1 MKKDEFFAQLRT
13 AFAGMDEELIMD
25 ILGDYENHF
34 KEGMEN
40 GKSEEEICDEL
51 GNVEEIRQ
59 AFLDENPAAM
69 TINVNSFVSNDSGA
83 ANKQSDSNIV
93 FPINRV
99 TDTNNTDDA
108 NFNSNSDT
116 VGNSDIYNRFYPGIQ
131 RVNVQ
136 LTDADIEIKKSS
148 TNEVEL
154 SVTGGLADDME
165 ALKETLRVSASVGT
179 LSIQQEKK
187 AGISVSYAASR
198 LCGLKVGKYSARI
211 AIHIAVPEQFEK
223 IKVKSISGDIVAND
237 ISSGSFLVEAV
248 SGDISVD
255 QLNTTQCELNSK
267 SCDIKANNISAKTLL
282 IHTGSGDVGVEDC
295 QADELFAS
303 SISGDVNVIA
313 CKADKMDVVSISGDI
328 KAEFDKSAQ
337 CRAKST
343 SGDCKVTIGNQVDA
357 VVSSTSGDVNVRYI
371 GEIGLEMTL
380 SSTSGDVSAVC
391 GGINSKGKKKVQ
403 ERFGEPDS
411 KLKASTISGD
421 IKVRDC

>member
-13 AFAGMDEELIMD
+13 AFAGMDEELLTD
-25 ILGDYENHF
+25 ILSDYENHF

-40 GKSEEEICDEL
+40 GKSEEEICEEL

-69 TINVNSFVSNDSGA
+69 TINVNS
-83 ANKQSDSNIV
+83 
-93 FPINRV
+93 
-99 TDTNNTDDA
+99 
-108 NFNSNSDT
+108 NSDT

-131 RVNVQ
+131 RVNAQ

-148 TNEVEL
+148 TNDVEL

-198 LCGLKVGKYSARI
+198 LFGLKVGKYSAGI
-211 AIHIAVPEQFEK
+211 VIHIAVPEQFEK
-223 IKVKSISGDIVAND
+223 IKVKNISGDIVVND
-237 ISSGSFLVEAV
+237 ISSEHFLVEAV

-255 QLNTTQCELNSK
+255 QLNTK
-267 SCDIKANNISAKTLL
+267 SGDIKTNNSSAKTLL

-313 CKADKMDVVSISGDI
+313 CKADKIDVVSISGDI

-337 CRAKST
+337 CRSKST

-371 GEIGLEMTL
+371 GEIGLEMAL

>member
-116 VGNSDIYNRFYPGIQ
+116 VGNSDIYNRFYPGIK
-131 RVNVQ
+131 RVNAQ

-148 TNEVEL
+148 TNDVEL

-187 AGISVSYAASR
+187 AGISVSYAASC
-198 LCGLKVGKYSARI
+198 LFGFKVGKYSAGI
-211 AIHIAVPEQFEK
+211 AIHVAVPEQFEK

-237 ISSGSFLVEAV
+237 ISSERFLVEAV

-255 QLNTTQCELNSK
+255 QLNTKQCELNSK
-267 SCDIKANNISAKTLL
+267 SGDIKTNNSSAKTLL
-282 IHTGSGDVGVEDC
+282 IHTGSGDVGVEEC

-371 GEIGLEMTL
+371 GEIGLEMAL

>member
-13 AFAGMDEELIMD
+13 AFAGMDEELLTD

-34 KEGMEN
+34 KEGIEN
-40 GKSEEEICDEL
+40 GKSEEEICEEL

-69 TINVNSFVSNDSGA
+69 TINVNS
-83 ANKQSDSNIV
+83 
-93 FPINRV
+93 
-99 TDTNNTDDA
+99 
-108 NFNSNSDT
+108 NSDA

-131 RVNVQ
+131 RVNAQ
-136 LTDADIEIKKSS
+136 LTDADIEIKKSN

-198 LCGLKVGKYSARI
+198 LFGLKVGKYSAGI

-223 IKVKSISGDIVAND
+223 IKVKNISGDIVVND
-237 ISSGSFLVEAV
+237 ISSERFLVEAV

-255 QLNTTQCELNSK
+255 QLNTKQCELNSK
-267 SCDIKANNISAKTLL
+267 SGDIKTNNSSAKTLL

-371 GEIGLEMTL
+371 GEIGLEMVL

-421 IKVRDC
+421 IKVRDCLVSVHGIFFRR

>member
-1 MKKDEFFAQLRT
+1 MLSMKKGGKYYEKDEFFAQLRN
-13 AFAGMDEELIMD
+13 AFAGMDEELLTD
-25 ILGDYENHF
+25 ILSDYENHF

-40 GKSEEEICDEL
+40 GKSEEEICEEL

-69 TINVNSFVSNDSGA
+69 TINVNS
-83 ANKQSDSNIV
+83 
-93 FPINRV
+93 
-99 TDTNNTDDA
+99 
-108 NFNSNSDT
+108 NSDA

-131 RVNVQ
+131 RVNAQ
-136 LTDADIEIKKSS
+136 LTDADIEIKKSN

-198 LCGLKVGKYSARI
+198 LFGLKVGKYSAGI

-223 IKVKSISGDIVAND
+223 IKVKNISGDIVVND
-237 ISSGSFLVEAV
+237 ISSERFLVEAV

-255 QLNTTQCELNSK
+255 QLNTKQCELNSK
-267 SCDIKANNISAKTLL
+267 SGDIKTNNSSAKTLL

-371 GEIGLEMTL
+371 GEIGLEMVL

>member
-1 MKKDEFFAQLRT
+1 MLSMKKGGKYYEKGRIFAQLRT
-13 AFAGMDEELIMD
+13 AFAGMDEELLTD

-34 KEGMEN
+34 KEGIEN
-40 GKSEEEICDEL
+40 GKSEEEICEEL

-69 TINVNSFVSNDSGA
+69 TINVNS
-83 ANKQSDSNIV
+83 
-93 FPINRV
+93 
-99 TDTNNTDDA
+99 
-108 NFNSNSDT
+108 NSDA

-131 RVNVQ
+131 RVNAQ
-136 LTDADIEIKKSS
+136 LTDADIEIKKSN

-198 LCGLKVGKYSARI
+198 LFGLKVGKYSAGI

-223 IKVKSISGDIVAND
+223 IKVKNISGDIVVND
-237 ISSGSFLVEAV
+237 ISSERFLVEAV

-255 QLNTTQCELNSK
+255 QLNTKQCELNSK
-267 SCDIKANNISAKTLL
+267 SGDIKTNNSSAKTLL

-371 GEIGLEMTL
+371 GEIGLEMVL

>member
-1 MKKDEFFAQLRT
+1 MKKDEFFAQLRN
-13 AFAGMDEELIMD
+13 AFAGMDEELLTD
-25 ILGDYENHF
+25 ILSDYENHF

-40 GKSEEEICDEL
+40 GKSEEEICEEL

-69 TINVNSFVSNDSGA
+69 TINVNS
-83 ANKQSDSNIV
+83 
-93 FPINRV
+93 
-99 TDTNNTDDA
+99 
-108 NFNSNSDT
+108 NSDT

-131 RVNVQ
+131 RVNAQ

-148 TNEVEL
+148 TNDVEL

-198 LCGLKVGKYSARI
+198 LFGLKVGKYSAGI

-223 IKVKSISGDIVAND
+223 IKVNSISGDIVVND
-237 ISSGSFLVEAV
+237 ISSERFLVEAV

-255 QLNTTQCELNSK
+255 QLNTKQCELNSK
-267 SCDIKANNISAKTLL
+267 SGDIKTNNSSAKTLL

-357 VVSSTSGDVNVRYI
+357 VVSSTSGYVNVRYI
-371 GEIGLEMTL
+371 GEIGLEMVL

>member
-25 ILGDYENHF
+25 ILSDYENHF
-34 KEGMEN
+34 NEGMEN
-40 GKSEEEICDEL
+40 GKSEEEICEEL

-59 AFLDENPAAM
+59 AFLDENSATM
-69 TINVNSFVSNDSGA
+69 TINVNS
-83 ANKQSDSNIV
+83 
-93 FPINRV
+93 
-99 TDTNNTDDA
+99 
-108 NFNSNSDT
+108 NSDT
-116 VGNSDIYNRFYPGIQ
+116 VSNSDIYNRFYPGIQ
-131 RVNVQ
+131 RVNAQ

-148 TNEVEL
+148 TNDVEL
-154 SVTGGLADDME
+154 SVTGGLADDIE
-165 ALKETLRVSASVGT
+165 ALKETLRVSASAGT

-198 LCGLKVGKYSARI
+198 LFGLKVGKYSAGI

-223 IKVKSISGDIVAND
+223 IKVKSISGDIKTN
-237 ISSGSFLVEAV
+237 
-248 SGDISVD
+248 
-255 QLNTTQCELNSK
+255 NS
-267 SCDIKANNISAKTLL
+267 NAKTLL

-295 QADELFAS
+295 QADELLAS

-391 GGINSKGKKKVQ
+391 GEINSKGKKKVQ

>member
-1 MKKDEFFAQLRT
+1 MKKNEFFAQLRT

-25 ILGDYENHF
+25 ILSDYENHF

-40 GKSEEEICDEL
+40 GKSEEEICEEL

-69 TINVNSFVSNDSGA
+69 TINVNS
-83 ANKQSDSNIV
+83 
-93 FPINRV
+93 
-99 TDTNNTDDA
+99 
-108 NFNSNSDT
+108 NSDA

-131 RVNVQ
+131 RVNAQ

-154 SVTGGLADDME
+154 SVTGGIADDME

-198 LCGLKVGKYSARI
+198 LFGLKVGKCSAGI

-237 ISSGSFLVEAV
+237 ISSGSFLVDAV

-255 QLNTTQCELNSK
+255 QLNTKQCELNSK
-267 SCDIKANNISAKTLL
+267 SGDIKTNNSNAKTLL

-371 GEIGLEMTL
+371 GEIGLEMVL

>member
-13 AFAGMDEELIMD
+13 AFAGMDEELLTD

-34 KEGMEN
+34 KEGIEN
-40 GKSEEEICDEL
+40 GKSEEEICEEL

-69 TINVNSFVSNDSGA
+69 TINVNS
-83 ANKQSDSNIV
+83 
-93 FPINRV
+93 
-99 TDTNNTDDA
+99 
-108 NFNSNSDT
+108 NSDA

-131 RVNVQ
+131 RVNAQ
-136 LTDADIEIKKSS
+136 LTDADIEIKKSN

-198 LCGLKVGKYSARI
+198 LFGLKVGKYSAGI

-223 IKVKSISGDIVAND
+223 IKVKNISGDIVVND
-237 ISSGSFLVEAV
+237 ISSERFLVEAV

-255 QLNTTQCELNSK
+255 QLNTKQCELNSK
-267 SCDIKANNISAKTLL
+267 SGDISSAKTLL

-371 GEIGLEMTL
+371 GEIGLEMVL

>member
-1 MKKDEFFAQLRT
+1 MKKDEFFAQLRN

-25 ILGDYENHF
+25 ILSDYENHF
-34 KEGMEN
+34 NEGMEN
-40 GKSEEEICDEL
+40 GKSEEEICEEL

-59 AFLDENPAAM
+59 AFLDENSAAM
-69 TINVNSFVSNDSGA
+69 TINVNSFVSNDSG

-131 RVNVQ
+131 RVNAQ

-148 TNEVEL
+148 TNDVEL
-154 SVTGGLADDME
+154 SVTGGLADDIE
-165 ALKETLRVSASVGT
+165 ALKETLRVSASAGT

-198 LCGLKVGKYSARI
+198 LFGFKVGKYSAGI
-211 AIHIAVPEQFEK
+211 VIHIAVPEQFEK

-237 ISSGSFLVEAV
+237 ISSERFLVEAV

-255 QLNTTQCELNSK
+255 QLNTKQCELNSK
-267 SCDIKANNISAKTLL
+267 SGDIKTNNSSAKTLL

-295 QADELFAS
+295 QADELLAS

>member
-131 RVNVQ
+131 RVNAQ

-148 TNEVEL
+148 TNDVEL

-187 AGISVSYAASR
+187 AGISVSYAASC
-198 LCGLKVGKYSARI
+198 LFGLKVGKYSAGI
-211 AIHIAVPEQFEK
+211 VIHVAVPEQFEK

-255 QLNTTQCELNSK
+255 QLNTKQCELNSK
-267 SCDIKANNISAKTLL
+267 SGDIKTNNSSAKTLL

-295 QADELFAS
+295 QADELLAS

-371 GEIGLEMTL
+371 GEIGLEMAL

-391 GGINSKGKKKVQ
+391 GEINSKGKKKVQ

>member
-13 AFAGMDEELIMD
+13 AFAGMDEELLTD

-34 KEGMEN
+34 KEGIEN
-40 GKSEEEICDEL
+40 GKSEEEICEEL

-69 TINVNSFVSNDSGA
+69 TINVNS
-83 ANKQSDSNIV
+83 
-93 FPINRV
+93 
-99 TDTNNTDDA
+99 
-108 NFNSNSDT
+108 NSDA

-131 RVNVQ
+131 RVNAQ
-136 LTDADIEIKKSS
+136 LTDADIEIKKSN

-198 LCGLKVGKYSARI
+198 LFGLKVGKYSAGI

-223 IKVKSISGDIVAND
+223 IKVKNISGDIVVND
-237 ISSGSFLVEAV
+237 ISSERFLVEAV

-255 QLNTTQCELNSK
+255 QLNTKQCELNSK
-267 SCDIKANNISAKTLL
+267 SGDIKTNNSSAKTLL

-328 KAEFDKSAQ
+328 KVEFDKSAQ

-371 GEIGLEMTL
+371 GEIGLEIAL

>member
-13 AFAGMDEELIMD
+13 AFAGMDEELLTD
-25 ILGDYENHF
+25 ILSDYENHF

-40 GKSEEEICDEL
+40 GKSEEEICEEL

-69 TINVNSFVSNDSGA
+69 TINVNS
-83 ANKQSDSNIV
+83 
-93 FPINRV
+93 
-99 TDTNNTDDA
+99 
-108 NFNSNSDT
+108 NSDA

-131 RVNVQ
+131 RVNAQ

-148 TNEVEL
+148 TNDVEL

-198 LCGLKVGKYSARI
+198 LFGLKVGKYSAGI

-223 IKVKSISGDIVAND
+223 IKIKVKSGDIKTN
-237 ISSGSFLVEAV
+237 
-248 SGDISVD
+248 
-255 QLNTTQCELNSK
+255 NS
-267 SCDIKANNISAKTLL
+267 NAKTLL

-371 GEIGLEMTL
+371 GEIGLEIAL

-411 KLKASTISGD
+411 KLKVSTISGD

>member
-1 MKKDEFFAQLRT
+1 MKKNEFFAQLRT

-25 ILGDYENHF
+25 ILSDYENHF

-40 GKSEEEICDEL
+40 GKSEEEICEEL

-69 TINVNSFVSNDSGA
+69 TINVNS
-83 ANKQSDSNIV
+83 
-93 FPINRV
+93 
-99 TDTNNTDDA
+99 
-108 NFNSNSDT
+108 NSDT
-116 VGNSDIYNRFYPGIQ
+116 VGNSDIYNRFYP
-131 RVNVQ
+131 
-136 LTDADIEIKKSS
+136 DADIEIKKSS
-148 TNEVEL
+148 TNDVEL
-154 SVTGGLADDME
+154 SVTGGIADDME

-198 LCGLKVGKYSARI
+198 LFGLKVGKYSARI
-211 AIHIAVPEQFEK
+211 VIHIAVPEQFEK

-237 ISSGSFLVEAV
+237 ISSGSFLVDAV

-255 QLNTTQCELNSK
+255 QLNTKQCELNSK
-267 SCDIKANNISAKTLL
+267 SGDIKTNNSNAKILF

-313 CKADKMDVVSISGDI
+313 CKADKMDVVSVSGDI

-343 SGDCKVTIGNQVDA
+343 SGDCKLTIGNQVDA

-371 GEIGLEMTL
+371 GEIGLEMAL

>member
-1 MKKDEFFAQLRT
+1 MKKNEFFAQLRT

-40 GKSEEEICDEL
+40 GKSEEEICEEL

-69 TINVNSFVSNDSGA
+69 TINVNS
-83 ANKQSDSNIV
+83 
-93 FPINRV
+93 
-99 TDTNNTDDA
+99 
-108 NFNSNSDT
+108 NSDT

-131 RVNVQ
+131 RVNAQ

-148 TNEVEL
+148 TNDVEL

-165 ALKETLRVSASVGT
+165 ALKETLRVSASAGT

-198 LCGLKVGKYSARI
+198 LFGLKVGKYSAGI

-237 ISSGSFLVEAV
+237 ISSGSFLVDAV

-255 QLNTTQCELNSK
+255 QLNTKQCELNSK
-267 SCDIKANNISAKTLL
+267 SGDIKTNNSNAKTLL

-313 CKADKMDVVSISGDI
+313 CKADKMDIVSVSGDI

-357 VVSSTSGDVNVRYI
+357 VV
-371 GEIGLEMTL
+371 
-380 SSTSGDVSAVC
+380 
-391 GGINSKGKKKVQ
+391 
-403 ERFGEPDS
+403 
-411 KLKASTISGD
+411 
-421 IKVRDC
+421 

>member
-13 AFAGMDEELIMD
+13 AFAGMDEELLTD

-34 KEGMEN
+34 KEGIEN
-40 GKSEEEICDEL
+40 GKSEEEICEEL

-69 TINVNSFVSNDSGA
+69 TINVNS
-83 ANKQSDSNIV
+83 
-93 FPINRV
+93 
-99 TDTNNTDDA
+99 
-108 NFNSNSDT
+108 NSDA

-131 RVNVQ
+131 RVNAQ
-136 LTDADIEIKKSS
+136 LTDADIEIKKSN

-198 LCGLKVGKYSARI
+198 LFGLKVGKYSAGI

-223 IKVKSISGDIVAND
+223 IKVKNISGDIVVND
-237 ISSGSFLVEAV
+237 ISSERFLVEAV

-255 QLNTTQCELNSK
+255 QLNSK
-267 SCDIKANNISAKTLL
+267 SGDIKTNNSSAKTLL

-371 GEIGLEMTL
+371 GEIGLEMVL

>member
-1 MKKDEFFAQLRT
+1 MKKDEFFAQLRN
-13 AFAGMDEELIMD
+13 AFAGMDEELLTD

-40 GKSEEEICDEL
+40 GKSEVEICDEL

-69 TINVNSFVSNDSGA
+69 TINVNS
-83 ANKQSDSNIV
+83 
-93 FPINRV
+93 
-99 TDTNNTDDA
+99 
-108 NFNSNSDT
+108 NSDT

-131 RVNVQ
+131 RVNAQ

-148 TNEVEL
+148 TNDVEL
-154 SVTGGLADDME
+154 SVTGGLADDIE
-165 ALKETLRVSASVGT
+165 ALKETLRVSASAGT

-198 LCGLKVGKYSARI
+198 LFGFKVGKYSAGI
-211 AIHIAVPEQFEK
+211 VIHIAVPEQFEK
-223 IKVKSISGDIVAND
+223 IKVKSISGDIVEND
-237 ISSGSFLVEAV
+237 ISSEHFLVEAV

-267 SCDIKANNISAKTLL
+267 SGDIKANNISAKTLL

-295 QADELFAS
+295 QADELLAS

-371 GEIGLEMTL
+371 GEIGLEMAL

-391 GGINSKGKKKVQ
+391 GEINSKGKKKVQ

>member
-34 KEGMEN
+34 KEGIEN
-40 GKSEEEICDEL
+40 GKSEEEICEEL

-69 TINVNSFVSNDSGA
+69 TINVNS
-83 ANKQSDSNIV
+83 
-93 FPINRV
+93 
-99 TDTNNTDDA
+99 
-108 NFNSNSDT
+108 NSDA

-131 RVNVQ
+131 RVNAQ
-136 LTDADIEIKKSS
+136 LTDADIEIKKSN

-198 LCGLKVGKYSARI
+198 LFGLKVGKYSAGI

-223 IKVKSISGDIVAND
+223 IKVKNISGDIVVND
-237 ISSGSFLVEAV
+237 ISSERFLV
-248 SGDISVD
+248 D
-255 QLNTTQCELNSK
+255 
-267 SCDIKANNISAKTLL
+267 
-282 IHTGSGDVGVEDC
+282 TGSGDVGVEDC

-313 CKADKMDVVSISGDI
+313 CKADKMDIVSVSGDI

-371 GEIGLEMTL
+371 GEIGLEMVL

>member
-1 MKKDEFFAQLRT
+1 MKKDEFFAQLRN

-25 ILGDYENHF
+25 ILSDYENHF

-116 VGNSDIYNRFYPGIQ
+116 VGNSDIYDRFYPGIK
-131 RVNVQ
+131 RVNAQ

-148 TNEVEL
+148 TNDVEL

-187 AGISVSYAASR
+187 AGISVSYAASC
-198 LCGLKVGKYSARI
+198 LFGLKVGKYSAGI
-211 AIHIAVPEQFEK
+211 VIHVAVPEQFEK

-255 QLNTTQCELNSK
+255 QLNTKQCELNSK
-267 SCDIKANNISAKTLL
+267 SGDIKTNNSSAKTLL
-282 IHTGSGDVGVEDC
+282 IHTGSGDVGVEEC